1 MKNYDNTETMETV
14 VDDTSEIRGDFLQ
27 IYTLI
32 LVFGTIFH
40 LGRSFSFY
48 NVCLHT
54 SINMHDLM
62 FRGISR
68 AKMLFFNRNSSG
80 RILNRFACDIS
91 NIDTLLPVVFH
102 DIIDV
107 SVSLAQKNLSVNS
120 RKTIFY
126 FIVQSRFRCIHRNY
140 IDNKLLASISNSC
153 YDDVTVFYAFI
164 LHQFGSLLKAHRG
177 IE

>member
-1 MKNYDNTETMETV
+1 MKRYDNTETMEAVT
-14 VDDTSEIRGDFLQ
+14 DDATEIRKDFLQ
-27 IYTLI
+27 IYSLI

-68 AKMLFFNRNSSG
+68 AKMLFFNQNPSG

-91 NIDTLLPVVFH
+91 NVDTLLPVVFH

-107 SVSLAQKNLSVNS
+107 GFS
-120 RKTIFY
+120 Y
-126 FIVQSRFRCIHRNY
+126 
-140 IDNKLLASISNSC
+140 SIP
-153 YDDVTVFYAFI
+153 FA
-164 LHQFGSLLKAHRG
+164 
-177 IE
+177 